1 MDDRIKMA
9 FTFAADI
16 TKQLIALS
24 TAVIGAIVTFGNGVL
39 ALKVSGAVAWA
50 LGCYGVSAIAG
61 AVTLMA
67 LTGQLGSPKITAAQ
81 CTPYDKRVRIWSSA
95 QVILFLVATAV
106 FAVAAISGVSASA
119 APHVGGS

>member
-61 AVTLMA
+61 AVT
-67 LTGQLGSPKITAAQ
+67 GGAAV
-81 CTPYDKRVRIWSSA
+81 K
-95 QVILFLVATAV
+95 
-106 FAVAAISGVSASA
+106 AADA
-119 APHVGGS
+119 AKGAPDAA